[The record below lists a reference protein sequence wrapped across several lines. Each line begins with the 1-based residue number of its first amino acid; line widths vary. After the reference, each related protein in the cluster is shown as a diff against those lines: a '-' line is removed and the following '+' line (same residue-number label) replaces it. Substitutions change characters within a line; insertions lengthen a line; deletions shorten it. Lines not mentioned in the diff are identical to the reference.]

1 MHRDLKPENVGRFNY
16 IRFRLSLSIYTIQ
29 VLYRNPPGQNG
40 AGHDD
45 CVVSD
50 FGLAV
55 QIQPGQKLHV
65 VAGSAGYSA
74 PEMYSSAGYGLPVDC
89 WSLG

>member
-1 MHRDLKPENVGRFNY
+1 MFVCSFFPSPPLASAELDLLPQ
-16 IRFRLSLSIYTIQ
+16 Q
-29 VLYRNPPGQNG
+29 VLYRSPPGQNG

-55 QIQPGQKLHV
+55 QIDPPGKKLHV
-65 VAGSAGYSA
+65 IAGSAGYSA